1 MESTNAKLRDANIH
15 TYIAEKYCNAVIR
28 SVITR
33 RDATLL
39 IEKGLHFSLL
49 RSDTLVIAEARDPNR
64 FLIPF

>member
-1 MESTNAKLRDANIH
+1 MKSTSSEMQI
-15 TYIAEKYCNAVIR
+15 YIRLAEKYCNAVIR

-49 RSDTLVIAEARDPNR
+49 RNDTLVIAEARDPNR